1 MNVDGKPITEAAPIP
16 ELLVRQAMSPVRWV
30 ETLRNMQADGVDTFV
45 ECGAGRTLSGLVKK
59 TLKDVKILRVE
70 NIKTLGSALEGL
82 QA

>member
-1 MNVDGKPITEAAPIP
+1 
-16 ELLVRQAMSPVRWV
+16 
-30 ETLRNMQADGVDTFV
+30 MQADGVDTFV